1 MSTVRESDLI
11 GIGKKYQI
19 ETSFGDDMVVII
31 HDDGRRE
38 LYSFDDEENESK
50 CVMTLNDEEARQ
62 VAGIL
67 GGLSYKPKALETLE
81 LELDDLL
88 IEWYKVSNGSNSA
101 ERSIGDLEVRRKT
114 GATIIA
120 AIVDNE
126 TTINPGPDFVITP
139 GCTLIV
145 AGKRAQIKL
154 LKNILLKP

>member
-19 ETSFGDDMVVII
+19 ETSYGDDMVIII

-38 LYSFDDEENESK
+38 LYSFDEEETESR

-88 IEWYKVSNGSNSA
+88 IEWYKVSEGSNPA
-101 ERSIGDLEVRRKT
+101 RQSIGDLEVRKKT

-120 AIVDNE
+120 AITDTE
-126 TTINPGPDFVITP
+126 TTINPGPDYIIRP
-139 GCTLIV
+139 GCTIIV

-154 LKNILLKP
+154 LKTILLNP